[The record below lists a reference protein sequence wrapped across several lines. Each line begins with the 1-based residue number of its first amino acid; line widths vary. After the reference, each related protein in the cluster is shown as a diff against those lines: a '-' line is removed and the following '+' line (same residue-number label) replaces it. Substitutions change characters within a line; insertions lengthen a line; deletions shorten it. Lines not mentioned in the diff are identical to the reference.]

1 MQYNFNEDE
10 INESRKEISELNKL
24 IENAVI
30 RQEYDKA
37 SKLKEEKAQLE
48 EKVIKIKKKFS
59 IPRSKRSHIKI
70 EDIQKVLSIATGI
83 PTENLSSK
91 EIEKLKR
98 LPKELKKQIIGQDEA
113 IESITKSIMRSRA
126 GI

>member
-10 INESRKEISELNKL
+10 INKARKEISELNKL
-24 IENAVI
+24 IENTVI
-30 RQEYDKA
+30 RQEYEKA
-37 SKLKEEKAQLE
+37 SELKEKKAKLE
-48 EKVIKIKKKFS
+48 ETVIKIKKKFS
-59 IPRSKRSHIKI
+59 IPRSKRSHIKT

-83 PTENLSSK
+83 PTENLSNK
-91 EIEKLKR
+91 EIEKLKK
-98 LPKELKKQIIGQDEA
+98 LPKELKKQIIGQNEA